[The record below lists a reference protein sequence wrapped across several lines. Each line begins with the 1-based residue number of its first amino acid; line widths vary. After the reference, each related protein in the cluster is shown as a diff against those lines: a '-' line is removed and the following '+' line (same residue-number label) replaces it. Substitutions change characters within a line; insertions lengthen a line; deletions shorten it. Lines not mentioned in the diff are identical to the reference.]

1 MSAEWVSVA
10 IQIVLA
16 LGVVGAFYV
25 NVTAH
30 KKASTVEKAAS
41 TALDTLASK
50 FYAIFNDH
58 GTRITRIET
67 TLGDLPHGRDVHNIA
82 LQCANLVGELKELRA
97 EMHAVRDSSRAN
109 QNTLNRLETFML
121 ENEGRK

>member
-1 MSAEWVSVA
+1 
-10 IQIVLA
+10 
-16 LGVVGAFYV
+16 
-25 NVTAH
+25 
-30 KKASTVEKAAS
+30 
-41 TALDTLASK
+41 
-50 FYAIFNDH
+50 
-58 GTRITRIET
+58 
-67 TLGDLPHGRDVHNIA
+67 VHNIA